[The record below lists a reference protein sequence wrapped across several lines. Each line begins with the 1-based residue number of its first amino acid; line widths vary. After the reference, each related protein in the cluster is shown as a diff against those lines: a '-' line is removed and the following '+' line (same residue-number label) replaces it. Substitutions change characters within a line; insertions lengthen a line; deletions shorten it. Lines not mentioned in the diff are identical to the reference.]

1 MKDAIFWGAWLVI
14 TIVCALVAD
23 AVNRMPQ

>member
-1 MKDAIFWGAWLVI
+1 MKDVIFWGSWLVI

>member
-14 TIVCALVAD
+14 IVVCALVAD
-23 AVNRMPQ
+23 AINRMPQ